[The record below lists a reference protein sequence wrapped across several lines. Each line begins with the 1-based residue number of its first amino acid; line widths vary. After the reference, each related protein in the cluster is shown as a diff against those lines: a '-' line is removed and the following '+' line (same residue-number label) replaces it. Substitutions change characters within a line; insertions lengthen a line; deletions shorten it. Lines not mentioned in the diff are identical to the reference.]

1 MQKLTKEFFAR
12 KTQEVAP
19 DLLGKILVHELPE
32 GLVAGRIVE
41 TESYHQDDPAAHS
54 YGGISPRN
62 KSLFAAPGTIYVYL
76 SYGLHYCANVATY
89 TEGIGEGVLLR
100 ALEPLSGLEVMRQRR
115 QQKRLELLCSGPAR
129 LTQALGIDK
138 SHDGQ
143 SLFSSQLYVA
153 EDEDS
158 KLVTEEEIV
167 FTTRVG
173 ISKAVEEKLRFYIR
187 NNRFI
192 SRK

>member
-12 KTQEVAP
+12 KTQAVAP

-62 KSLFAAPGTIYVYL
+62 KSLFAAPGTAYVYL
-76 SYGLHYCANVATY
+76 SYGLHYCVNVATHA
-89 TEGIGEGVLLR
+89 EGIGEGVLFR
-100 ALEPLSGLEVMRQRR
+100 ALEPLRGLEIMMERRR
-115 QQKRLELLCSGPAR
+115 QKGMESLCSGPAK
-129 LTQALGIDK
+129 LTQALGINK
-138 SHDGQ
+138 NHDGQ
-143 SLFSSQLYVA
+143 SLFSSQLYIA
-153 EDEDS
+153 EDES
-158 KLVTEEEIV
+158 SGLITEKDIV
-167 FTTRVG
+167 FATRVG

-187 NNRFI
+187 GNRFV